1 VERRDGRERLAVRF
15 VRANAPGAPGGRV
28 QEWRS
33 QATGRVYLVREA
45 DAYAASEEL
54 EPGTQGFLAF
64 VAGAPIVTREP
75 RARGRGAA
83 RRAGAAPR
91 VVPPPRPA
99 SARGRGWLWVI
110 VAALV
115 GWALLRLLARA

>member
-1 VERRDGRERLAVRF
+1 MRF

-54 EPGTQGFLAF
+54 EPGTDGFLAF

-75 RARGRGAA
+75 RARSRDAA
-83 RRAGAAPR
+83 RRARVVPR

-99 SARGRGWLWVI
+99 SARGRGWLWLV
-110 VAALV
+110 VATLV
-115 GWALLRLLARA
+115 AWALLRLLARA